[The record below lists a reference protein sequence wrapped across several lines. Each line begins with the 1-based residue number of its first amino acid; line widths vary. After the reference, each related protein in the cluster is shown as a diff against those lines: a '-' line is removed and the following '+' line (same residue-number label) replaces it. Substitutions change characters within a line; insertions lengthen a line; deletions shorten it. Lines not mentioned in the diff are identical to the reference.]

1 MDRRKDS
8 LFWKTLS
15 LVVNLT
21 FLLLAIT
28 IMTILLKND
37 SYRADV
43 SSYETALSELRH
55 NVNKVNQSNFIY
67 LEGKINVV
75 ATNQDSYQNN
85 TTRRVDVLEQRMKAL
100 EEKRVERRN
109 NIVNNNNI
117 LSTPKN

>member
-8 LFWKTLS
+8 LFWKTLN

-37 SYRADV
+37 NYRADM
-43 SSYETALSELRH
+43 SGYEVALSELRQD
-55 NVNKVNQSNFIY
+55 VNKVNQSNFIY
-67 LEGKINVV
+67 LEGKINAV

-85 TTRRVDVLEQRMKAL
+85 TTRRVDILEQRMKML

>member
-1 MDRRKDS
+1 M
-8 LFWKTLS
+8 
-15 LVVNLT
+15 NLT